1 MVGPPQKRNTV
12 TVVKAEKALNDWI
25 KACGRMRL
33 ALGATK
39 TSAPQLTKL
48 EVITRF
54 YGDAAVRKI
63 GKMKPLSFVLYVV
76 EAAMGA
82 ALLAIAEKQHQNISA
97 ALQKDLW
104 RAWVA
109 YLAGLAEQAGVRVS
123 AASSNETNKESP
135 FVKGIM
141 FLQERLPRECR
152 RFVGYTS
159 VAKGVQQARRFQQKG
174 PETLLAILAGWGAG
188 IPELGE
194 YNFAEAETITNSLL
208 DGKYTKKNET

>member
-1 MVGPPQKRNTV
+1 VTHMAAKKSKTFSRPEFRDRYGRLSETDWRDLEKLWDASLPIHVREKVEVASRIYGMVGPPQKRNTV

-25 KACGRMRL
+25 KACGRLRL

-123 AASSNETNKESP
+123 AASSNETNKVP
-135 FVKGIM
+135 V
-141 FLQERLPRECR
+141 C
-152 RFVGYTS
+152 
-159 VAKGVQQARRFQQKG
+159 
-174 PETLLAILAGWGAG
+174 
-188 IPELGE
+188 
-194 YNFAEAETITNSLL
+194 
-208 DGKYTKKNET
+208 